1 MTSALSDLLINRI
14 KKTGPISVAEF
25 MVEALHHK
33 NIGYYTNSDPFGVA
47 GDFTTAPEISQIFG
61 ELIGLWV
68 LNAYRNQAK
77 DDPLCLV
84 ELGPG
89 RGTLMSDMVRAISN
103 FANLEKMVEL
113 HLVETNPILRK
124 VQDQL
129 LVNLKPTWHND
140 LSTLP
145 DQPWF
150 LIANEFLAT
159 LPVHQLIKN
168 KNRWNER
175 LIDYNSAD
183 KCFTWTS
190 TQSPSQLS
198 LLIPEEI
205 SAKATKDALIEFSPA
220 TLGVIKIIA
229 DNIARKGGAALLI
242 DYGYVEPIF
251 KPSIQAVRAHKIID
265 PLSNPGISDLSCH
278 VDFQSITNE
287 AQYHEI
293 DFHGPITQGEFLTN
307 MGINERAESLK
318 RGSTI
323 QQSKDIDTAVKRLTD
338 RKEMGQLFKIIGLTA
353 KDSPLPPG
361 FTN

>member
-124 VQDQL
+124 VQDEL
-129 LVNLKPTWHND
+129 LANLKPTWHND

-150 LIANEFLAT
+150 LIANEFLDT

-190 TQSPSQLS
+190 IPVTVAIVTFYPRGGFCQS
-198 LLIPEEI
+198 
-205 SAKATKDALIEFSPA
+205 
-220 TLGVIKIIA
+220 
-229 DNIARKGGAALLI
+229 N
-242 DYGYVEPIF
+242 
-251 KPSIQAVRAHKIID
+251 
-265 PLSNPGISDLSCH
+265 
-278 VDFQSITNE
+278 
-287 AQYHEI
+287 
-293 DFHGPITQGEFLTN
+293 
-307 MGINERAESLK
+307 
-318 RGSTI
+318 
-323 QQSKDIDTAVKRLTD
+323 
-338 RKEMGQLFKIIGLTA
+338 
-353 KDSPLPPG
+353 
-361 FTN
+361 